1 MRVFAGTFRAGRT
14 YLSKEE
20 DAMKAHFPKLP
31 TNLWAVAAVAM
42 ILIAYPIARIVIP
55 AVVHAVLP
63 DAVRTVLRLI

>member
-1 MRVFAGTFRAGRT
+1 
-14 YLSKEE
+14 
-20 DAMKAHFPKLP
+20 MKAHFPKLP

>member
-1 MRVFAGTFRAGRT
+1 MRVFTGTFRAGHA